1 MVASKYSGITSEK
14 YKTVQRFKLQCL
26 KIVSLCNC
34 SLLLAAVKVLEPFLE
49 AILWKPFQLFRRI
62 LNAISSKH
70 KSAVPSALISGK
82 GTGKNQVEP
91 GQELMGD
98 AAMLPR
104 K

>member
-49 AILWKPFQLFRRI
+49 AIL
-62 LNAISSKH
+62 
-70 KSAVPSALISGK
+70 
-82 GTGKNQVEP
+82 
-91 GQELMGD
+91 
-98 AAMLPR
+98 
-104 K
+104 